1 MPSIINAS
9 SSGSGG
15 LVQTADASG
24 VLQLQSNG
32 TTALNISGTN
42 VGLGTTSPAAV
53 AGQSLQLGNQSG
65 VFQLNVNGDL
75 YTAHNMY
82 YDGTN
87 WRYLATG
94 EASMLD
100 FGGGRINF
108 FRAASGTAGAVATL
122 IPTLTV
128 DNTDTTSVILN
139 RGTLT
144 FPATQNP
151 STNPNTLDDYEEGTF
166 TPTLNRS
173 DSSPTVTYAVRQ
185 GTYTKIGNM
194 VTVSIACQSTAVSP
208 AGSGN
213 TSITG
218 LPFVN
223 GGTTYTGAGA
233 IAYNDAGVATLSGSW
248 ISSTTVF
255 FRSGTRSSGND
266 ASGWGVGYMFMTI
279 TYLV

>member
-1 MPSIINAS
+1 MASIINAS

-15 LVQTADASG
+15 IVQTADASG

-32 TTALNISGTN
+32 TVALSISGAATTFGGNMLLEASGNPTMTVKTTGAGNNPLYRLQADTN
-42 VGLGTTSPAAV
+42 YWDML
-53 AGQSLQLGNQSG
+53 G
-65 VFQLNVNGDL
+65 VFSDSNDTLRFRYNGSDRMVMNNGGIIAL
-75 YTAHNMY
+75 AGG
-82 YDGTN
+82 DSD
-87 WRYLATG
+87 ATG
-94 EASMLD
+94 V
-100 FGGGRINF
+100 GI
-108 FRAASGTAGAVATL
+108 
-122 IPTLTV
+122 
-128 DNTDTTSVILN
+128 
-139 RGTLT
+139 T
-144 FPATQNP
+144 FPSTQVASSNA
-151 STNPNTLDDYEEGTF
+151 NTLDDYEEGTF

-194 VTVSIACQSTAVSP
+194 VTVSIACQTTAVSP